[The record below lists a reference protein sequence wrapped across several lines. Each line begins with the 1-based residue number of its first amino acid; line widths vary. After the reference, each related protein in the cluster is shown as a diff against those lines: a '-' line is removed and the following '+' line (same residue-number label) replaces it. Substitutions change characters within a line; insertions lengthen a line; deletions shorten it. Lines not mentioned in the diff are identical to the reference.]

1 MNYLIR
7 MDTTEGLPPMK
18 SIERANG
25 AAELHWLSIVGT
37 RPQFVKLAPICRAIE
52 AHNQASGSQRI
63 DHTIVNTGQHYD
75 REVAELFFE
84 QMKIPHPHFDLAVGS
99 GSQGDQLARML
110 ERLERPLAAQRSNW
124 VIVYGDTN
132 STLAGALLAS
142 RLGLPLAHVEAGC
155 RSWDLGAP
163 EEQNRIVADHLSKL
177 LLAPS
182 QNAME
187 NLEREG
193 IGRTNDPQGRRN
205 VLVGDVMYDAV
216 MQNLERAQKTA
227 PEALSGW
234 GVNSGEFYLLTLH
247 RAENTDHPER
257 LRRMLVAAGQ
267 LDRPVIFPVHPR
279 TAQVLTAAHIE
290 LHRNVTAVPAQGY
303 LTMLVLEKN
312 ARKILT
318 DSGGVQ
324 KEAFYL
330 GVPCVTLR
338 DETEWPETV
347 ELGANQVAGTLPE
360 SILDAV
366 NAPRNGSW
374 KSATP
379 YGDGCAAHR
388 IVSELVRS
396 APQ

>member
-1 MNYLIR
+1 
-7 MDTTEGLPPMK
+7 MK
-18 SIERANG
+18 SIEGKND
-25 AAELHWLSIVGT
+25 AAELRWLSIVGT
-37 RPQFVKLAPICRAIE
+37 RPQFVKLAPVCRAIE
-52 AHNQASGSQRI
+52 AHNEGSGSQRI
-63 DHTIVNTGQHYD
+63 HHTIVNTGQHYD

-84 QMKIPHPHFDLAVGS
+84 QMKIPQPHFNLAVGS
-99 GSQGDQLARML
+99 GSHGDQLARML
-110 ERLERPLAAQRSNW
+110 ERLEQPLVAHRTNW
-124 VIVYGDTN
+124 VIIYGDTN

-155 RSWDLGAP
+155 RSWDIAAP
-163 EEQNRIVADHLSKL
+163 EEQNRIVAYHLSKL

-216 MQNLERAQKTA
+216 MQNLELAEKTA
-227 PEALSGW
+227 PEVLSRF
-234 GVNSGEFYLLTLH
+234 GVQSGEFYLLTLH
-247 RAENTDHPER
+247 RAENTDNPER
-257 LRRMLVAAGQ
+257 LRRMLAAAGQ
-267 LDRPVIFPVHPR
+267 FGHPVIFPVHPR
-279 TAQVLTAAHIE
+279 TKQVLAAAHIE
-290 LHRNVTAVPAQGY
+290 LHKNVRPVMAQGF
-303 LTMLVLEKN
+303 LAMLALEKH
-312 ARKILT
+312 AKKILT

-347 ELGANQVAGTLPE
+347 KLGANHVAGTIPE

-366 NAPRNGSW
+366 NAPRPESW
-374 KSATP
+374 ASSTP
-379 YGDGCAAHR
+379 YGDGAAARR
-388 IVSELVRS
+388 IVNELIS
-396 APQ
+396 STAQ

>member
-1 MNYLIR
+1 MNYLVLKF
-7 MDTTEGLPPMK
+7 TTEGMPRMK
-18 SIERANG
+18 SIERANDS
-25 AAELHWLSIVGT
+25 AELRWLSIVGT
-37 RPQFVKLAPICRAIE
+37 RPQFVKLAPVCRAIE
-52 AHNQASGSQRI
+52 AHNESAGSRSI
-63 DHTIVNTGQHYD
+63 HHTIVNTGQHYD

-84 QMKIPHPHFDLAVGS
+84 QMKIPQPHFNLAVGS
-99 GSQGDQLARML
+99 GSQADQLARML
-110 ERLERPLAAQRSNW
+110 ERLEQPLVARRTNW
-124 VIVYGDTN
+124 VIIYGDTN

-155 RSWDLGAP
+155 RSWDLAAP

-193 IGRTNDPQGRRN
+193 IGQTNDPQGRRN

-216 MQNLERAQKTA
+216 MQNLELAEKAA
-227 PEALSGW
+227 PEVLSRF
-234 GVNSGEFYLLTLH
+234 GVKSGEFYLLTLH
-247 RAENTDHPER
+247 RAENTDNPER
-257 LRRMLVAAGQ
+257 LRRMLAAAGQ
-267 LDRPVIFPVHPR
+267 FDYPVVFPVHPR
-279 TAQVLTAAHIE
+279 TAQVLAAAHID
-290 LHRNVTAVPAQGY
+290 LHKNVTAVAAQGY
-303 LTMLVLEKN
+303 LAMLALEKN
-312 ARKILT
+312 ATKILT

-347 ELGANQVAGTLPE
+347 KLGANHVAGTIPE

-366 NAPRNGSW
+366 NAPRRESW
-374 KSATP
+374 ASSTP
-379 YGDGCAAHR
+379 YGDGAAAHR
-388 IVSELVRS
+388 IVSELIS
-396 APQ
+396 STAQ

>member
-1 MNYLIR
+1 M
-7 MDTTEGLPPMK
+7 TEGLPRMK
-18 SIERANG
+18 SIECGNDP
-25 AAELHWLSIVGT
+25 AELQWLSIVGT
-37 RPQFVKLAPICRAIE
+37 RPQFVKLAPVCRAIE
-52 AHNQASGSQRI
+52 VHNESSGSRRI
-63 DHTIVNTGQHYD
+63 HHTIVNTGQHYD

-84 QMKIPHPHFDLAVGS
+84 QMKIPQPHFNLAVGS
-99 GSQGDQLARML
+99 GSQADQLARML
-110 ERLERPLAAQRSNW
+110 ERLEQPLVAHRANW
-124 VIVYGDTN
+124 VIIYGDTN

-155 RSWDLGAP
+155 RSWDIAAP

-216 MQNLERAQKTA
+216 MQNVELAEKTA
-227 PEALSGW
+227 PEVLSRF
-234 GVNSGEFYLLTLH
+234 GVKSGEFYLLTLH
-247 RAENTDHPER
+247 RAENTDNPER
-257 LRRMLVAAGQ
+257 LRRMLAAAGQ
-267 LDRPVIFPVHPR
+267 FDHPVIFPVHPR
-279 TAQVLTAAHIE
+279 TAQVLAAAHID
-290 LHRNVTAVPAQGY
+290 LHKNVSAVAAQGY
-303 LTMLVLEKN
+303 LTMLALEKN
-312 ARKILT
+312 AKKILT

-338 DETEWPETV
+338 DETEWLETV
-347 ELGANQVAGTLPE
+347 KLGANHVAGTIPE

-366 NAPRNGSW
+366 NAPRRESW
-374 KSATP
+374 AASTP
-379 YGDGCAAHR
+379 YGDGAAAHR
-388 IVSELVRS
+388 IVSELISS
-396 APQ
+396 AAQ